1 MRLRFACS
9 GQNAGGTCTYPERKV
24 SISSNGQWSDIT
36 EELAITFNWPAPAD
50 PQQNDLET
58 FRLNTDRLYFN
69 AKGSV
74 DRGDGNGSA
83 NFFSLDDSAVQVR
96 CDRNAAQ
103 VNTSGCVLPLAA
115 PVYVLRTSDLSVS
128 EAAEHIREAQGR
140 GSPGKF
146 LMKAGTR
153 AVADQSV
160 SSPVTAL
167 QRLKNADDLR
177 PPSPNRFAACNVLN
191 NPSSLANIRPRQYS
205 NTCQPTTPNGIPD
218 LTVCE
223 CDEYPFNSSY
233 QGAAYLPDLTSV
245 KGINRRQNQAA
256 GSRNLSGWYAR
267 ERVLDLGT
275 GRETGLPTSGSSD
288 YFWVYIPL
296 AD

>member
-1 MRLRFACS
+1 MIQKAL
-9 GQNAGGTCTYPERKV
+9 GNAV
-24 SISSNGQWSDIT
+24 
-36 EELAITFNWPAPAD
+36 AFNWPAPAD
-50 PQQNDLET
+50 PQQYDLET
-58 FRLNTDRLYFN
+58 LRLNTGRLSFH

-74 DRGDGNGSA
+74 DRGNDNTSPYR
-83 NFFSLDDSAVQVR
+83 FSLDDDAVQVR
-96 CDRNAAQ
+96 CDRNVAEQ
-103 VNTSGCVLPLAA
+103 GTQGCVLLLAA

-128 EAAEHIREAQGR
+128 EAAEHIREAPGR

-167 QRLKNADDLR
+167 QRLKR
-177 PPSPNRFAACNVLN
+177 PDFLSPKNPNRFAACDILN

-205 NTCQPTTPNGIPD
+205 NSCPPVTPDGLPDIPRCD
-218 LTVCE
+218 
-223 CDEYPFNSSY
+223 CDEYPFNSTY

-245 KGINRRQNQAA
+245 KAINAAQNQAA
-256 GSRNLSGWYAR
+256 GTRRFSSWCAR

-275 GRETGLPTSGSSD
+275 GRETGLPRAGVAITSGSM
-288 YFWVYIPL
+288 FL
-296 AD
+296 

>member
-96 CDRNAAQ
+96 CDRGVAQ

-115 PVYVLRTSDLSVS
+115 PVYVVDSAPGSSTE
-128 EAAEHIREAQGR
+128 EAGQHIREAQNGPLQ
-140 GSPGKF
+140 SPGKF

-167 QRLKNADDLR
+167 QRLKRPDLLS
-177 PPSPNRFAACNVLN
+177 PGSPNRFAACNLRN
-191 NPSSLANIRPRQYS
+191 ANSLANIGPRQYS
-205 NTCQPTTPNGIPD
+205 NTCQPTTPNGLPDIPRCD
-218 LTVCE
+218 
-223 CDEYPFNSSY
+223 CDEYPFNSTY
-233 QGAAYLPDLTSV
+233 QGAAYQPDSTSV
-245 KGINRRQNQAA
+245 KGINADQNKAA
-256 GSRNLSGWYAR
+256 GTGNFTGWYLR

-275 GRETGLPTSGSSD
+275 GREDGLPMRGISD
-288 YFWVYIPL
+288 YFWVHVP
-296 AD
+296 